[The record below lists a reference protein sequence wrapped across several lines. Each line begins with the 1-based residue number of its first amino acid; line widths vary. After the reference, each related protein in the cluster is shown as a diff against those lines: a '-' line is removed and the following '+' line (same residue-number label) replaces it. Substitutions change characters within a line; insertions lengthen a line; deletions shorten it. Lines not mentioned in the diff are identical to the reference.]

1 MPFKKY
7 LKVAKKM
14 KQNSVH
20 FLDLSEKISKFAAR
34 KKDVYS
40 LMGIKNI

>member
-1 MPFKKY
+1 MPFKKS

-14 KQNSVH
+14 KQNNVQ

-34 KKDVYS
+34 KKDVY
-40 LMGIKNI
+40 